1 MSLSILTNIS
11 AMNTQQNLLNSS
23 NAVAKSMQRL
33 SSGLR
38 INTAADDAAGYAIS
52 EGLTSQTSGLDQ
64 AAQNTSDATS
74 MVQTASSSLTDVT
87 NMLQRVRELAVQ
99 YDNGTNSS
107 SGKAAIQSEVDQL
120 TGEIN
125 RETTSSNFNGTNL
138 LDGSAG
144 AAALTASQTTSGF
157 TVGTAGS
164 ISFQVG
170 ANQGNQLTAKFSA
183 VVGNVSYAAGIDGG
197 TLSTGNGFVWANS
210 TNVASHVF
218 DLSSNT
224 LTQLDSAI
232 SAISSQAGTLGA
244 IQNRLQYTA
253 DSISSTNTNLAA
265 ANSSIKD
272 VNMASEMTH
281 MTQQQ
286 ILEQAGTAML
296 AQANSQPQ
304 MILKLLQ

>member
-52 EGLTSQTSGLDQ
+52 EGLTSQTNGLSQ
-64 AAQNTSDATS
+64 AAQNTNDAVS
-74 MVQTASSSLTDVT
+74 MVQTASSSLTNVQ

-99 YDNGTNSS
+99 YGNGSNSTA
-107 SGKAAIQSEVDQL
+107 GKASIQAEVDQL
-120 TGEIN
+120 ASEIN
-125 RETTSSNFNGTNL
+125 RQQTASTFNGTNL

-144 AAALTASQTTSGF
+144 GGAAGGAG
-157 TVGTAGS
+157 TVT
-164 ISFQVG
+164 FQVG
-170 ANQGNQLTAKFSA
+170 ANTGDTMTASFGAITGTTSVGGSLNLSNGFNWS
-183 VVGNVSYAAGIDGG
+183 VVGNQ
-197 TLSTGNGFVWANS
+197 TGS
-210 TNVASHVF
+210 SHVF
-218 DLSSNT
+218 DLGTTNSISALSN
-224 LTQLDSAI
+224 LDNAI
-232 SAISSQAGTLGA
+232 SAVSTQAGTLGA
-244 IQNRLQYTA
+244 IQNRLQYTS
-253 DSISSTNTNLAA
+253 DSINSTEQNLSAS
-265 ANSSIKD
+265 NSQIKD
-272 VNMASEMTH
+272 VNMASEMTNL
-281 MTQQQ
+281 TQQQ